1 MAKLKLTPLDAADYL
16 KTPADIA
23 AYLEVTFEE
32 SGDDSAEIARALGTI
47 ARAKGMT
54 KVARDAG
61 LSRESLYKAL
71 SGDRS
76 PDFATVLKVVR
87 ALGLKLTA
95 EVVTEK
101 TPEMTAWD
109 AMTVAAVASMTRGHK
124 DQAGAIK

>member
-1 MAKLKLTPLDAADYL
+1 MAKVKTTPFDAADYL

-23 AYLEVTFEE
+23 AYLEATFEE

-76 PDFATVLKVVR
+76 PDFATILKVVK
-87 ALGLKLTA
+87 ALGLRLSA
-95 EVVTEK
+95 E
-101 TPEMTAWD
+101 
-109 AMTVAAVASMTRGHK
+109 AANR
-124 DQAGAIK
+124 